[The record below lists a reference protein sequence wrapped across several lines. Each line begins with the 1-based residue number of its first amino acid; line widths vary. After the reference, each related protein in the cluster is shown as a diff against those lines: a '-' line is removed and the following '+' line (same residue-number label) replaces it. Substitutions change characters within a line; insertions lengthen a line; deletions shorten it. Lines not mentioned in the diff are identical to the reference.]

1 MLTCILWFDVQQR
14 KEILLSELAV
24 IAPSSFSGVQ
34 LSSLCTIKAT
44 LRFHP
49 IEEHCILVSGA
60 GY

>member
-1 MLTCILWFDVQQR
+1 MLTCILWFDIQQR
-14 KEILLSELAV
+14 KEILLLELAV

-34 LSSLCTIKAT
+34 LSSLCPIKAT

-49 IEEHCILVSGA
+49 IGEHCILMSGA